1 MKNQDNHVITRGF
14 AYLFLGVVCLLQLLP
29 FWLAICTA
37 SKPATDLSS
46 TLVPRTKD
54 IEWSNF
60 TLAITEGGVLR
71 AMVNSAIITV
81 CATVLTCVIGAMAA
95 YPLARRL
102 SKFNKAVS
110 TVILSLM
117 MIPPLS
123 VLVPVYSMMVKIGG
137 VNTYWGIILLSTAG
151 NLPLAIFL
159 YTSFI
164 KAIPESIDEAGMIDG
179 ANRATIFFRLIR
191 PLLKP
196 VTATV
201 IIMTSVGVW
210 NEYAMSNYLLT
221 DQAYQP
227 IAPRIA
233 SFFAQ
238 QSSNMGV
245 GAAAA
250 LISAL
255 PIVVVYLFFQRYFI
269 AGMVAGS
276 QK

>member
-137 VNTYWGIILLSTAG
+137 VNTY
-151 NLPLAIFL
+151 
-159 YTSFI
+159 
-164 KAIPESIDEAGMIDG
+164 
-179 ANRATIFFRLIR
+179 
-191 PLLKP
+191 
-196 VTATV
+196 
-201 IIMTSVGVW
+201 
-210 NEYAMSNYLLT
+210 
-221 DQAYQP
+221 
-227 IAPRIA
+227 
-233 SFFAQ
+233 
-238 QSSNMGV
+238 
-245 GAAAA
+245 
-250 LISAL
+250 
-255 PIVVVYLFFQRYFI
+255 
-269 AGMVAGS
+269 
-276 QK
+276 

>member
-1 MKNQDNHVITRGF
+1 
-14 AYLFLGVVCLLQLLP
+14 
-29 FWLAICTA
+29 
-37 SKPATDLSS
+37 
-46 TLVPRTKD
+46 
-54 IEWSNF
+54 
-60 TLAITEGGVLR
+60 
-71 AMVNSAIITV
+71 
-81 CATVLTCVIGAMAA
+81 
-95 YPLARRL
+95 
-102 SKFNKAVS
+102 
-110 TVILSLM
+110 
-117 MIPPLS
+117 
-123 VLVPVYSMMVKIGG
+123 
-137 VNTYWGIILLSTAG
+137 
-151 NLPLAIFL
+151 
-159 YTSFI
+159 
-164 KAIPESIDEAGMIDG
+164 MIDG
-179 ANRATIFFRLIR
+179 ANRATIFFRLIM

>member
-1 MKNQDNHVITRGF
+1 MKNHDNHVFTRGF
-14 AYLFLGVVCLLQLLP
+14 AYLFLGIVCLLQLLP

-102 SKFNKAVS
+102 SKFNKVVS

-164 KAIPESIDEAGMIDG
+164 KAIPVSIDEAGMIDG
-179 ANRATIFFRLIR
+179 ANRATIFFRLIMPHHDQCRRLERIRHVQLPAHR
-191 PLLKP
+191 PGLPAHRAAHRVVLRP
-196 VTATV
+196 A
-201 IIMTSVGVW
+201 
-210 NEYAMSNYLLT
+210 E
-221 DQAYQP
+221 
-227 IAPRIA
+227 
-233 SFFAQ
+233 Q
-238 QSSNMGV
+238 QHGRRSS
-245 GAAAA
+245 
-250 LISAL
+250 
-255 PIVVVYLFFQRYFI
+255 
-269 AGMVAGS
+269 GS
-276 QK
+276 PH

>member
-102 SKFNKAVS
+102 SKFNKADRKS
-110 TVILSLM
+110 T
-117 MIPPLS
+117 
-123 VLVPVYSMMVKIGG
+123 
-137 VNTYWGIILLSTAG
+137 
-151 NLPLAIFL
+151 
-159 YTSFI
+159 
-164 KAIPESIDEAGMIDG
+164 
-179 ANRATIFFRLIR
+179 RL
-191 PLLKP
+191 
-196 VTATV
+196 
-201 IIMTSVGVW
+201 
-210 NEYAMSNYLLT
+210 N
-221 DQAYQP
+221 
-227 IAPRIA
+227 
-233 SFFAQ
+233 
-238 QSSNMGV
+238 SSH
-245 GAAAA
+245 
-250 LISAL
+250 
-255 PIVVVYLFFQRYFI
+255 FH
-269 AGMVAGS
+269 
-276 QK
+276 